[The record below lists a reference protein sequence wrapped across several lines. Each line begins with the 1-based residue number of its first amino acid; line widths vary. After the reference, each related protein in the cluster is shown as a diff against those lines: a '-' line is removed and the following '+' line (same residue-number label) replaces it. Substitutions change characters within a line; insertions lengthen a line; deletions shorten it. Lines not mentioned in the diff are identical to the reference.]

1 MSIVSMVHLIERSF
15 LSVGFKSTPELLG
28 FSIGVSSMYLI
39 LDVLSLVSTS
49 VKDNVMGSLR

>member
-15 LSVGFKSTPELLG
+15 LSVGSRSTPELLG
-28 FSIGVSSMYLI
+28 FSIGVCSMYLI